1 MGFFFIG
8 LPEGDIV
15 SQICSHLPDCIRVFA
30 IKKAT
35 NGFNSKLACDGRT
48 YAYVLPTFAFGP
60 VDQIISREYRI
71 TPALISEVNQ
81 VLGYFKGTKNFH
93 NFTSRRTPQD
103 PSCKRYI
110 TEFSCGE
117 PFLIS
122 DMEFVKI
129 TVKGRVQGMEKI

>member
-48 YAYVLPTFAFGP
+48 YVIMIG
-60 VDQIISREYRI
+60 VRND
-71 TPALISEVNQ
+71 
-81 VLGYFKGTKNFH
+81 
-93 NFTSRRTPQD
+93 
-103 PSCKRYI
+103 
-110 TEFSCGE
+110 
-117 PFLIS
+117 
-122 DMEFVKI
+122 
-129 TVKGRVQGMEKI
+129 

>member
-1 MGFFFIG
+1 
-8 LPEGDIV
+8 
-15 SQICSHLPDCIRVFA
+15 
-30 IKKAT
+30 
-35 NGFNSKLACDGRT
+35 
-48 YAYVLPTFAFGP
+48 VLPTFAFGP